1 MTQSGQPGAPPP
13 GGTPPATPPQAPP
26 PPPNWQSAPQPPA
39 PPPAAAPSPMAQQMS
54 ALSANLMDRRPVA
67 GPAGFYYADV
77 PNRAIAYIIDAII
90 VGIVGIVIS
99 VIIYAIVGPATVLS
113 ISSSGIGSSVNIVPL
128 LIVTLVGLAINAG
141 YFIYTWVYMRGTIG
155 MKALGMQIG
164 NETDGATITMNQA
177 ITRWIL
183 LGAPFTLAQLLNP
196 WPGLGLLI
204 SLAGFVWFIVLLVTT
219 AQSPTKQGIHDR
231 YAKTMVVKAA
241 RAVG

>member
-1 MTQSGQPGAPPP
+1 
-13 GGTPPATPPQAPP
+13 
-26 PPPNWQSAPQPPA
+26 
-39 PPPAAAPSPMAQQMS
+39 MAQQMS

-77 PNRAIAYIIDAII
+77 PNRAIAYIIDVIIIAI
-90 VGIVGIVIS
+90 VG
-99 VIIYAIVGPATVLS
+99 VIIGAILYAIVGPATTLS

-128 LIVTLVGLAINAG
+128 LIVTVIGLAVNAG

-164 NETDGATITMNQA
+164 NETDGATITINQA

-183 LGAPFTLAQLLNP
+183 LGAPFGLAQLLNP
-196 WPGLGLLI
+196 WPGLGIII
-204 SLAGFVWFIVLLVTT
+204 SLLSFVWLIALLVTT
-219 AQSPTKQGIHDR
+219 AQSPTKQGLHDR